1 MFIEKLVNDIYDDE
15 YLIELYEKA
24 CKNFT
29 RNIFKF
35 KYERLTN
42 KELKDILRFADI
54 LSNSSNISA
63 RNKSY
68 RIISLLKDEFCNNN
82 VYKVYS
88 NAILKR
94 LCNFPSLKNSED
106 IKLPMD
112 REIDYV
118 LEKVKHE
125 IPIGKG
131 HFTPVQHNIYGM
143 MKDSNFFSFSGPTSM
158 GKSFLIREFI
168 LDIAINNKKIK
179 GTCIIVPT
187 KALIKQ
193 YVIDITKD
201 FEKHNV
207 TDMNII
213 ATPNILEFVSF
224 KENRFIF
231 ILTPERLM
239 NLLSS
244 KHPYYLD
251 YIIIDEAH
259 KVFEKNERAL
269 TYYTSIDYC
278 MSKFKHIKVIVSS
291 PLIQN
296 PDIYGSMYFKNEV
309 KTFKT
314 MESPVTQNLFYIDC
328 INDKISF
335 YDEDIY
341 NFNIR
346 EIKYLKNLN
355 QIISTVGGKS
365 NIIYINSYDKVISR
379 ALEYSKFLTNKNTDL
394 LDEEDKEEINKL
406 CELIKM
412 NIHPEYYLIECLK
425 QGVGFHF
432 GKLPV
437 VIREQVERLFKKGII
452 KYLFCTNTL
461 LEGVNMPAKNIFIL
475 SDKIGKSP
483 ISKIDFWNLA
493 GRAGRLGHEF
503 YGNIFCVKE
512 DETSWANVE
521 LFKEKDKIKVENRLN
536 ECLKDKRITIRKI
549 INNNEIRPNNGT
561 EKKYINYVANIVRI
575 DSLNNN
581 ETSLI
586 KNASNIDSKI
596 IELCSNIANAV
607 DLDILNSSKLIDIN
621 IQNEVF
627 NNIFIEEMPNEVN
640 YNNCLKILQKMHD
653 LYKWDI
659 KEKNLKKEKSM
670 RYYAWIMTKWI
681 NDTPL
686 SQIILKSIQYNHE
699 NNRNLWYRG
708 ENLGVF
714 DINNKDHVNMVI
726 NTIIDDIEKVLKYDL
741 EKYFNHY
748 YMLIASKF
756 GDDKVGLNWASY
768 LEFGTRNNKNII
780 LQNIGFSRYTSN
792 ILLTRYRK
800 YLKFDLDGALEIKK
814 EILDTDI
821 VENIAIYNEI
831 SAWLSYR

>member
-1 MFIEKLVNDIYDDE
+1 MFIERLVNEIYEDE
-15 YLIELYEKA
+15 YLIELYEKV

-29 RNIFKF
+29 RNTFRF
-35 KYERLTN
+35 KYKCLTS

-54 LSNSSNISA
+54 LSNSRSITA
-63 RNKSY
+63 RNKAY
-68 RIISLLKDEFCNNN
+68 RIISLLKDEYSNNN
-82 VYKVYS
+82 IYNVYS
-88 NAILKR
+88 NAILKK

-106 IKLPMD
+106 FKLPMD

-118 LEKVKHE
+118 LEKVKYE
-125 IPIGKG
+125 IPIGEG
-131 HFTPVQHNIYGM
+131 HFTPVQHNIYCM
-143 MKDSNFFSFSGPTSM
+143 MKNSNFFSFSGPTSM

-168 LDIAINNKKIK
+168 LDVVINNKQVK
-179 GTCIIVPT
+179 GICIIVPT

-201 FEKHNV
+201 FEKYNV
-207 TDMNII
+207 TDINII
-213 ATPNILEFVSF
+213 ITPNILEFINF
-224 KENRFIF
+224 KQNRFIF

-244 KHPYYLD
+244 KHSYYLD
-251 YIIIDEAH
+251 YLIIDEAH

-278 MSKFKHIKVIVSS
+278 MSKFKNIKVIVSS

-328 INDKISF
+328 TKDNVYF
-335 YDEDIY
+335 YDEKIHI
-341 NFNIR
+341 FSTKKIS
-346 EIKYLKNLN
+346 YLKDVN
-355 QIISTVGGKS
+355 QILSVVGGKS
-365 NIIYINSYDKVISR
+365 NIIYINSYEKVISR
-379 ALEYSKFLTNKNTDL
+379 ALDYSKYLENTNNNL
-394 LDEEDKEEINKL
+394 LIEEEKKEINKL

-425 QGVGFHF
+425 NGVGFHF

-437 VIREQVERLFKKGII
+437 IIREQVERLFKEGVI
-452 KYLFCTNTL
+452 KYLFCTSTL
-461 LEGVNMPAKNIFIL
+461 LEGINMPAKNIFIL
-475 SDKIGKSP
+475 SDKIGKVP

-503 YGNIFCVKE
+503 YGNIFCIKE
-512 DETSWANVE
+512 DEISWQNVDV
-521 LFKEKDKIKVENRLN
+521 FKEKDKIEVENKLN
-536 ECLKDKRITIRKI
+536 ECLKSKKTTIKKI
-549 INNNEIRPNNGT
+549 INNNEIRRNSGE
-561 EKKYINYVANIVRI
+561 EKKYINYIANIVRI
-575 DSLNNN
+575 DYLNSN

-586 KNASNIDSKI
+586 KNTNEIDSKI
-596 IELCSNIANAV
+596 IEFCSKVKNEI
-607 DLDILNSSKLIDIN
+607 DIDILNSSKSIDIN

-640 YNNCLKILQKMHD
+640 YKNCLEILQNMYTS
-653 LYKWDI
+653 YKWEI
-659 KEKNLKKEKSM
+659 KEKNLKREQSIK
-670 RYYAWIMTKWI
+670 YYAWLMTKWI

-686 SQIILKSIQYNHE
+686 NQIIAQSIQYYYE
-699 NNRNLWYRG
+699 NKRNLWYRG
-708 ENLGVF
+708 EYIGVF
-714 DINNKDHVNMVI
+714 DINNKNHINMII
-726 NTIIDDIEKVLKYDL
+726 NTIINDVENVLKYDL

-756 GDDKVGLNWASY
+756 GDNNVGLNWAPY
-768 LEFGTRNNKNII
+768 IEFGTRSNKNII

-792 ILLTRYRK
+792 ILLSKYRK
-800 YLKFDLDGALEIKK
+800 YLKFDLDGGLDIKK

-821 VENIAIYNEI
+821 INNIAIYNEI
-831 SAWLSYR
+831 STWMDYR